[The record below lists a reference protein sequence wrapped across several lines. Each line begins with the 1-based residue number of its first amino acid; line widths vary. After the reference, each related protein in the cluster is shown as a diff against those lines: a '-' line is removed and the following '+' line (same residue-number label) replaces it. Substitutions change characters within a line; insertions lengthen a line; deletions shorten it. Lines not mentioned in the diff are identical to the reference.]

1 MTNDTKLVAAIRGD
15 DEANTLKELAL
26 ELGRSFNQTGDS
38 RARASI
44 SKELREISKRLGDLR
59 KEEERKAGLVPDSS
73 GTPLQQL
80 AARRKA
86 NGQSV
91 PTGMARAM

>member
-44 SKELREISKRLGDLR
+44 SKE
-59 KEEERKAGLVPDSS
+59 RKAGLVPDSS